1 MSATGGEND
10 TEIILKNFKINEN
23 QAKMKKLNQTT
34 TVIIS
39 LIVTIFISGNIF
51 ANMDGSSLIAES
63 SYISG
68 KTNTI
73 GFRCDWVTADEEWA
87 YTIGVYYKSN
97 MFVTAG
103 YKGYGNQNLSADKG
117 WFSYNG
123 AVGEVAHSKWDS
135 DENLG
140 DGYGGISDAKSGYF
154 TNDIYIPNSL
164 SGDIVLTYYL
174 NGDGWG
180 GEPHTLTNTLT
191 LKQWFPGVKFNPVL
205 QTASEL
211 PGKTVDVS
219 ITILNDTGSDDD
231 FNISYDGLWA
241 ANGHATS
248 GLLTNN
254 TTLDFTV
261 SITVPTDALVGQV
274 STTTVTAVGVNDN
287 SFTGTAEIIV
297 AGVWEQEILNETFDT
312 FPPTGWTSY
321 LLGDATNGWGNFN
334 NGNPTPCLRHP
345 TISTLASNWFVSPA
359 LNLQFSN
366 GFNAAKFFFDESMW
380 NTSAYSYTGIMISTG
395 DKIPANG
402 DYVEVYEM
410 KPVDEGF
417 YWANHEIDLSNY
429 VGSNPV
435 YIAFLYAGENAHRP
449 YIDNLSLK
457 ISKQSVDDAQLV
469 GPNNIS
475 IASYEN
481 LPTVT
486 GMVSIAEQTGTNGP
500 GQNISGQVGYGYPGT
515 IPGKNWTWINASY
528 AGSNA
533 THDIFVSSSELV
545 TVAGNF
551 DYAYRFRQGEAD
563 WVYGDV
569 NGGDYSSANAGEL
582 SVSFPTP
589 TAEFMGY
596 EQTLPDNFDNWIYS
610 FKGNA
615 SVEVVSAD
623 DFIPSVDME
632 LKSVRWKGLYHSDYP
647 RDGSENLF
655 NLFIFENTTI
665 NGTNQPGELL
675 FTDFQAGYCSEM
687 LSNNLYLYQLDLTSS
702 FTVMAHTTYWFAVQ
716 MELSGD
722 SRWAICGTSDDIID
736 NKPAAKSDY
745 FFGDSDWHPNFLND
759 DLGFEIYGE
768 PVPSMAVTPLNQ
780 SFTVLKGNTVD
791 VQLTIHNLTGTNDTF
806 NFSYENS
813 LWPVSAPA
821 DSGNMNNK
829 DAYPFFVK
837 IPVPVSAIA
846 GQISTTIVTAVGVSD
861 SSYTNSAKIIV
872 KCAQKK
878 DVCLEE
884 FRVWPPEGWVQYKT
898 FGNLAGWI
906 HYNGYGIAHGINPSL
921 CSNWFVSPPLN
932 LDINGADKIFV
943 SFKDATFMHQNY
955 TYTAL
960 MVSTGDS
967 DPNNGDFKELFE
979 MTHTVSGV
987 WLERKVDASEYIGS
1001 NPVYFAFLYA
1011 GANGHQSTVRDFYVY
1026 AMSEFID
1033 NSMLEGPDTAAI
1045 LSYDCLQS
1053 VTGSFERIGQ
1063 SGSNGPAESVVGQFG
1078 YGHNGVLPESGQWS
1092 WQDGFFDVSSENLD
1106 YYMITSAVITAAGK
1120 LDYGFRFKQGDSDWI
1135 YADCDGSSNGFSSSA
1150 AGKLSVAFPKLNG
1163 SVTYRQTLRNVPSS
1177 AIVSFE
1183 DGAKTSVITADD
1195 FSPLFDTKIK
1205 TLRWKGT
1212 YGASYSRDG
1221 SEKGF
1226 KIRFYENSIVNGTN
1240 LPGNILYS
1248 EFFDGYA
1255 SESLSNDLYLY
1266 QVDLANQFV
1275 AKGGS
1280 TYWFA
1285 VQNICTNISRWAFA
1299 YTSDPN
1305 KGNPPAVWSPYFN
1318 GHSNWVAGLI
1328 PNDYGFEFYAVTPQI
1343 ILKGKNINITNGDDL
1358 PTATDGTDF
1367 GQAEFDLE
1375 IITNSFTIENSGSTN
1390 LTVSNVSLTTGT
1402 SAFSIFSLPMSD
1414 FIPSTSST
1422 FKIIF
1427 DPLESGTVNGTVSIA
1442 NNDENPF
1449 VFAVRGEGIP
1459 EPYYLLFIV
1468 YQLLFI
1474 NYRRKLISRK

>member
-1 MSATGGEND
+1 
-10 TEIILKNFKINEN
+10 
-23 QAKMKKLNQTT
+23 MKKTNQTT
-34 TVIIS
+34 TVIAS
-39 LIVTIFISGNIF
+39 LIVTILISGNIF
-51 ANMDGSSLIAES
+51 ANMAGSSLIAES
-63 SYISG
+63 SYIPG

-87 YTIGVYYKSN
+87 YTIGIYYESN

-103 YKGYGNQNLSADKG
+103 YKGYGNQNLSTDKG
-117 WFSYNG
+117 LFSYNA
-123 AVGEVAHSKWDS
+123 AVGEAAHAIWNS
-135 DENLG
+135 DENINV
-140 DGYGGISDAKSGYF
+140 GYGGISDAKSGYF
-154 TNDIYIPNSL
+154 TNDVYISPSL

-180 GEPHTLTNTLT
+180 AVPHTLTNTLT
-191 LKQWFPGVKFNPVL
+191 LKQWIPGVKFNPIL

-211 PGKTVDVS
+211 PGNTVDVS
-219 ITILNDTGSDDD
+219 IAILNDTGFDDD

-241 ANGHATS
+241 ANGPATS

-254 TTLDFTV
+254 TSLEFTV
-261 SITVPTDALVGQV
+261 SITVPTDVLAGQV
-274 STTTVTAVGVNDN
+274 STTTVTAVGINDN

-297 AGVWEQEILNETFDT
+297 SGIWEQEIFNETFDT

-321 LLGDATNGWGNFN
+321 LLGDATTGWEGFA

-345 TISTLASNWFVSPA
+345 TISALASNWFVSPA
-359 LNLQFSN
+359 LDFQFSN
-366 GFNAAKFFFDESMW
+366 NFNVAKLFFDESIW

-395 DKIPANG
+395 DKNPATG
-402 DYVEVYEM
+402 DYVELYKM
-410 KPVDEGF
+410 KPVNEGY
-417 YWANHEIDLSNY
+417 YWKNHEIDLSDY

-435 YIAFLYAGENAHRP
+435 YIAFFYAGSNAHRP
-449 YIDNLSLK
+449 YFDNLFLK
-457 ISKQSVDDAQLV
+457 AAKQSVDDVQLV

-481 LPTVT
+481 LPAVT
-486 GMVSIAEQTGTNGP
+486 GMVSIAGQTGTNGP

-515 IPGKNWTWINASY
+515 IPGENWTWINASY

-533 THDIFVSSSELV
+533 THDIFVSSLGLV
-545 TVAGNF
+545 TVAGDF

-563 WVYGDV
+563 WVYGDL
-569 NGGDYSSANAGEL
+569 NGGDYSSANAGKL
-582 SVSFPTP
+582 SVSFPAP
-589 TAEFMGY
+589 AADFMGY
-596 EQTLPDNFDNWIYS
+596 EQTLPDNLDNWIYS
-610 FKGNA
+610 FNDNA

-623 DFIPSVDME
+623 DFVPPVDME
-632 LKSVRWKGLYHSDYP
+632 LKSVRWKGFYNSDYP

-655 NLFIFENTTI
+655 NLFIFENVTV
-665 NGTNQPGELL
+665 NGTNQPGSLL
-675 FTDFQAGYCSEM
+675 FTDSQAGYCSEM
-687 LSNNLYLYQLDLTSS
+687 LSNGIYLYQLDLSSS
-702 FTVMAHTTYWFAVQ
+702 FSVMARTTYWFAVQ
-716 MELSGD
+716 MELSGE
-722 SRWAICGTSDDIID
+722 SRWAICSTSDEIVG

-745 FFGDSDWHPNFLND
+745 FFGDSEWHPNFLND
-759 DLGFEIYGE
+759 DFGFEIYGD
-768 PVPSMAVTPLNQ
+768 PVPSLAITPLNQ
-780 SFTVLKGNTVD
+780 SFAELKGNTVD

-806 NFSYENS
+806 NFSYENN
-813 LWPVSAPA
+813 LWPATGPA
-821 DSGNMNNK
+821 NSGNMNNK
-829 DAYPFFVK
+829 DANLFNVK
-837 IPVPVSAIA
+837 ILIPDSAIA
-846 GQISTTIVTAVGVSD
+846 GQISTTIVTAAGVSD
-861 SSYTNSAKIIV
+861 PSYTNSAEIFV
-872 KCAQKK
+872 KCLQKK
-878 DVCLEE
+878 DICIEE
-884 FRVWPPEGWVQYKT
+884 FKDWPAEGWTQYKT
-898 FGNLAGWI
+898 FGNLNGWI
-906 HYNGYGIAHGINPSL
+906 QYNGYGIVHGINPSL

-943 SFKDATFMHQNY
+943 SFKDASMMNQNY

-960 MVSTGDS
+960 MVSAGDA

-979 MTHTVSGV
+979 MTHTTSGV

-1011 GANGHQSTVRDFYVY
+1011 GANGHQSIVRDFYVY

-1033 NSMLEGPDTAAI
+1033 NSMLVGPNTSDI
-1045 LSYDCLQS
+1045 SSYDHLLS

-1078 YGHNGVLPESGQWS
+1078 YGHSGVLPETGQWS
-1092 WQDGFFDVSSENLD
+1092 WQDGFFDLSNDNID
-1106 YYMITSAVITAAGK
+1106 YYMTTSAVITAAGN
-1120 LDYGFRFKQGDSDWI
+1120 LDYGFRFKQGDSDWV
-1135 YADCDGSSNGFSSSA
+1135 YADLDGSSNGFSSSA

-1163 SVTYRQTLRNVPSS
+1163 SVTYKQTLQNAPGG
-1177 AIVSFE
+1177 AIISFE
-1183 DGAKTSVITADD
+1183 DGAKNSVITADD

-1205 TLRWKGT
+1205 TVRWKGS
-1212 YGASYSRDG
+1212 YGASYPRDG

-1226 KIRFYENSIVNGTN
+1226 YLYFYENILELGTN

-1248 EFFDGYA
+1248 EFFPGYA

-1275 AKGGS
+1275 AKAGS

-1305 KGNPPAVWSPYFN
+1305 KGNTPAVWSPYFN

-1343 ILKGKNINITNGDDL
+1343 ILKGKNINIENGDNS
-1358 PTATDGTDF
+1358 PAATDGTDF
-1367 GQAEFDLE
+1367 GQAEFDIE

-1390 LTVSNVSLTTGT
+1390 LTVSDISLTSGT
-1402 SAFSIFSLPMSD
+1402 SAFSVISLPISD
-1414 FIPSTSST
+1414 FVPGTSST
-1422 FKIIF
+1422 FQIVF
-1427 DPLESGTVNGTVSIA
+1427 DPLEGGIINGIVSIE

-1449 VFAVRGEGIP
+1449 VFAVKGEGIP
-1459 EPYYLLFIV
+1459 EPGFIFWIFNFGFLIYYRKEINLLT
-1468 YQLLFI
+1468 LL
-1474 NYRRKLISRK
+1474 